1 MNEVELRKL
10 QMTGGASYT
19 VSLPKD
25 WIKEQGLKVGDVV
38 AVLPRADSSLTVLPH
53 EKMPTARGKNAE
65 VAITPSKDQ
74 DKEQILRNVIAQYLA
89 GYDVIRIAFP
99 LTASPDLRTYLR
111 EAARKMFVGSEI
123 IEESKDELI
132 VQCMSSYAD
141 LPTPRVLSR
150 MSLIAKLMLRDAVE
164 SLKTRD
170 PALSE
175 EIIRRDEEIDRF
187 YLFIIRQLTMAVLS
201 RSLILE
207 IGLTDP
213 RDCLV
218 YRVLSKSLERIA
230 DHATTI
236 AKISSSL
243 ENPLPQRLTDD
254 ISKVSELTISVFD
267 DAFKALAKSDATL
280 ANSSIRIAK
289 KVEKEAEAVMDKLF
303 SLKLSPK
310 TVVAVRLALESLKRI
325 PEYSEDVA
333 EMAINLTARRTEL
346 Y

>member
-1 MNEVELRKL
+1 MKQIELRRL

-25 WIKEQGLKVGDVV
+25 WVKEQGLKVGDVV
-38 AVLPRADSSLTVLPH
+38 AVLPRSDSSLTLVPH
-53 EKMPTARGKNAE
+53 EKMPAGQDKGSE
-65 VAITPSKDQ
+65 ISLTPQKDQ
-74 DKEQILRNVIAQYLA
+74 DKEQVLRTIIAEYLA
-89 GYDVIRIAFP
+89 GYDVLRIRFP
-99 LTASPDLRTYLR
+99 SFAKPDLRTYLR

-132 VQCMSSYAD
+132 VQCLSSYSD
-141 LPTPRVLSR
+141 LPAPKVISR

-175 EIIRRDEEIDRF
+175 EIVKRDEEVDRF
-187 YLFIIRQLTMAVLS
+187 YLFIIRQLTMAVLN
-201 RSLILE
+201 RSLILD
-207 IGLTDP
+207 IGLADP

-218 YRVLSKSLERIA
+218 YRVVSKSLERIA

-236 AKISSSL
+236 ARISASIESPLPVRLIEEISKASDLTSSVL
-243 ENPLPQRLTDD
+243 ENAL
-254 ISKVSELTISVFD
+254 
-267 DAFKALAKSDATL
+267 KALSKSDNMV
-280 ANSSIRIAK
+280 ANGSIVSAK
-289 KVEKEAEAVMDKLF
+289 KVEGEAEAVMDKLF
-303 SLKLSPK
+303 DFKLNQK
-310 TVVAVRLALESLKRI
+310 TIVAVRLALESLKRI
-325 PEYSEDVA
+325 SEYSEDVA